1 MTFLSAVANF
11 FSSYYVFEGRA
22 RRSEFW
28 YSTLFWFVSIILLRI
43 VDFVAFGSHA
53 ALFAPLWLLVTFLP
67 MIAVSVRRLHDIDRQ
82 EWWFLLALVPI
93 VGWLILFVGFCSPG
107 TDGPNRFGDAPA

>member
-1 MTFLSAVANF
+1 MTFSSAVANLF
-11 FSSYYVFEGRA
+11 KSYYVFAGRA
-22 RRSEFW
+22 GRPEFW
-28 YSTLFWFVSIILLRI
+28 YSTLFWFVSIFLLRF
-43 VDFVAFGSHA
+43 VDSVAFERG
-53 ALFAPLWLLVTFLP
+53 ALFAPLWLLLTFLP

-82 EWWFLLALVPI
+82 EWWFLLMIVPI